1 MSIGVGA
8 ALLGSAGI
16 QAGTSILGSFLNNDK
31 ASRAKEERDYARQKE
46 FAQNQIQWRA
56 ADAEKAGIS
65 KFAALGGSNSFFTPS
80 YSNESSS
87 QFGDT
92 VSNIGNIAGSALSQY
107 AMLQQQETVRGLELD
122 NQKRE
127 LDILEKEL
135 ELKKSEQN
143 RLPSMTPPTQY
154 YGGSQGVDKDR
165 LDLVSETFGGIFG
178 IPDAA
183 NAAIQ
188 SYSRNQPSMYKH
200 VEAGLRRY
208 RLPVEIMAYIEP
220 REVRTLSNFGRPE
233 IVFDPDW
240 DKISKLKP
248 EAQRRIVQ
256 YLDSQNHDYSL
267 DRQNARGWGFGASK
281 TSFFR
286 AFSRGLDRANR

>member
-1 MSIGVGA
+1 MEIGT
-8 ALLGSAGI
+8 ALLGGAAI
-16 QAGTSILGSFLNNDK
+16 QAGTSILGSFLNRNGN
-31 ASRAKEERDYARQKE
+31 ARAKEERDYQRQKE

-65 KFAALGGSNSFFTPS
+65 KFAALGGNGSFYTPS
-80 YSNESSS
+80 YTADSGSE
-87 QFGDT
+87 FGDA
-92 VSNIGNIAGSALSQY
+92 VANVGNIAGSALGQY
-107 AMLQQQETVRGLELD
+107 AMLQQQETLRGLELE

-127 LDILEKEL
+127 LDILEQ
-135 ELKKSEQN
+135 ELKLRPSEFGT
-143 RLPSMTPPTQY
+143 LPSMTPPTQY
-154 YGGSQGVDKDR
+154 YGGSQGVDKER
-165 LDLVSETFGGIFG
+165 LDLVSETFGGVFG

-220 REVRTLSNFGRPE
+220 REVRTASNFGRPE
-233 IVFDPDW
+233 IKFDPDW
-240 DKISKLKP
+240 DKIAELRP
-248 EAQRRIVQ
+248 EAQRRIVE

-267 DRQNARGWGFGASK
+267 DRQNARGSG
-281 TSFFR
+281 FR
-286 AFSRGLDRANR
+286 AFKTQFFRSFARHRATR